1 MLTFILKIL
10 KSVCFNCSKLL
21 APRGTDQ
28 KSLDD
33 REALCKISNLKSR
46 FKFMSSLT
54 ANVGF
59 CDPETGGCGYKQ
71 PKFRRASGLKLE
83 AEYRDENF
91 DATRDRKETLWPEQA
106 NKVLVSITDEDCKL
120 MGLNPKYARPDWAII
135 KNLAVAPP
143 PVRPSVAMGSGYRC
157 EDDLTYSY
165 Q

>member
-1 MLTFILKIL
+1 LKARFRLLGTLTQGVNI
-10 KSVCFNCSKLL
+10 
-21 APRGTDQ
+21 
-28 KSLDD
+28 
-33 REALCKISNLKSR
+33 
-46 FKFMSSLT
+46 
-54 ANVGF
+54 

-106 NKVLVSITDEDCKL
+106 QKVLVGITDEDCKL
-120 MGLNPKYARPDWAII
+120 MGLNPKFGRPDWAII